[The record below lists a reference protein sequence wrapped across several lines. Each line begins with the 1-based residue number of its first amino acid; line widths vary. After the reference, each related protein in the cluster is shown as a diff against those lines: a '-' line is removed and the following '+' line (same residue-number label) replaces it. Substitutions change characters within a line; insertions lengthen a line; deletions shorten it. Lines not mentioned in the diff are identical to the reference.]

1 MIKPREK
8 ERQTKASKNA
18 SEFKSLEKSNYVGD
32 KELLNTLDRRRMNLI
47 ETLKGSSMK
56 VLGSLFSHS
65 GELSNGIQSIISDLS
80 ALLDKKLTQMEEAF
94 CETEIGRLKAVIK
107 KQCKYNT
114 RIHSFPALTHCT
126 HSEANGKTGTTNGTN
141 TQDI

>member
-1 MIKPREK
+1 MAERVMIKPREK

-56 VLGSLFSHS
+56 VLGPLYSIQANHLTAPSRSSL
-65 GELSNGIQSIISDLS
+65 
-80 ALLDKKLTQMEEAF
+80 
-94 CETEIGRLKAVIK
+94 
-107 KQCKYNT
+107 
-114 RIHSFPALTHCT
+114 SFPSFWTR
-126 HSEANGKTGTTNGTN
+126 S
-141 TQDI
+141 